1 MRNALLGLILMLLG
15 ASCAAE
21 DLKDVPKDHWAAE
34 SVKVLADAGVV
45 KGYPDSTFKGNEPV
59 TRYELAVALDGM
71 IRFIK
76 ASFEPVKKPEAARK
90 PKSEIANP
98 MASLKA
104 GGYLPA
110 DSPLLKNGNKP
121 VTAEQLAA
129 ALASVSAKLIEE
141 KVPAAPPT
149 GH

>member
-1 MRNALLGLILMLLG
+1 MSKTLLGFTLMLMCTACWG
-15 ASCAAE
+15 A
-21 DLKDVPKDHWAAE
+21 DFKDVPKAHWAAE

-45 KGYPDSTFKGNEPV
+45 KGYPDSTFKGDKPV

-76 ASFEPVKKPEAARK
+76 ASFEPVKKAQATQK
-90 PKSEIANP
+90 PKGEAPNP
-98 MASLKA
+98 MAGLKA
-104 GGYLPA
+104 GGYLPP
-110 DSPLLKNGNKP
+110 DSPLLKDPNKP

-141 KVPAAPPT
+141 RVPSDQASR
-149 GH
+149 